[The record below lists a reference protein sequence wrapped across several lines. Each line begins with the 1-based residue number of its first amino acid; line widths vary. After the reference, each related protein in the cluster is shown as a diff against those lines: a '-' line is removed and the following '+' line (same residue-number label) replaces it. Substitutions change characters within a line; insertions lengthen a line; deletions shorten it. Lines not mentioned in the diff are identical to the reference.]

1 MTARLALGFVEGG
14 SVPGMRALVMR
25 AAIISLGQRLG
36 AAAFFARYGYWRPA
50 LVAAPHLIAI
60 AIMLATEARPVEI
73 AAFLLAWGILNFFW
87 LALTGRPAVAGALSL
102 VMMTVLVLLSDLKYH
117 VLMMTANFV
126 DLMIIDTDTVSFL
139 FTIYPALRWIV
150 ALCLLALVPLV
161 AITWRLDTFRVRR
174 LTAAAVALACVGGL
188 TALEMHLPMQPFEA
202 FYGGNQVSSFAR
214 SGVDAISELLTH
226 GLMESDAFAAD
237 RLQPDNKACRPE
249 KKPPHIIL
257 IHDESSFDI
266 RMAPGI
272 KVPDGYG
279 AHFKSFDGKE
289 RNFLVEGNGGP
300 SWFTEYNVLEG
311 LSARSFGRFS
321 YFVTRI
327 AAGRVERGLPAAL
340 RRCGYRTFSLYPA
353 LGAFMSAR
361 SYQTTT
367 GVQHFFDQH
376 DLGATE
382 IEPDSFFFDAAAKMI
397 GQEHTRSP
405 MFVFVYLAANHFPW
419 DFRYRPDLVPQW
431 KDLGNVPPVDEYL
444 RRQALSA
451 QNYADFLARLKREFP
466 DDSFLLVR
474 FGDHQPDFAAHLVD
488 PGLDDAAIEQRL
500 MVWDNRYFTT
510 YYAIDAINFTPAD
523 VSSALATLEG
533 PYLPIVVQEA
543 AGLPLDPSF
552 AEQKKILVRCN
563 GFFYNC
569 DHGAAARHFNRLLI
583 DAGLIKNL

>member
-1 MTARLALGFVEGG
+1 MRAALLFLSYRLGATDAVARYGLWRLALVLTPH
-14 SVPGMRALVMR
+14 VIAL
-25 AAIISLGQRLG
+25 
-36 AAAFFARYGYWRPA
+36 
-50 LVAAPHLIAI
+50 
-60 AIMLATEARPVEI
+60 AIMIATEAQPVER
-73 AAFLLAWGILNFFW
+73 AAFLCAWGILNFVW
-87 LALTGRPAVAGALSL
+87 LALTRRPAVAGALSL
-102 VMMTVLVLLSDLKYH
+102 VMMTVLILLSELKYH

-126 DLMIIDTDTVSFL
+126 DLMIVDTDTVSFL
-139 FTIYPALRWIV
+139 FTIFPALRWIV
-150 ALCLLALVPLV
+150 TLCVIALVPLV
-161 AITWRLDTFRVRR
+161 ALTWRADPFRVRR
-174 LTAAAVALACVGGL
+174 RTAIAAALACVAGL
-188 TALEMHLPMQPFEA
+188 TALEMRLPLQPFEA
-202 FYGGNQVSSFAR
+202 FYGGSMVSSFAR
-214 SGVDAISELLTH
+214 SAVDAIAELTSN
-226 GLMESDAFAAD
+226 GLMQSDPVSAE
-237 RLQPDNKACRPE
+237 RLQSADGLTCQPA

-272 KVPDGYG
+272 TVPPGYG

-361 SYQTTT
+361 SFQTTA

-376 DLGATE
+376 DLGAKD

-397 GQEHTRSP
+397 GNEHARSP

-419 DFRYRPDLVPQW
+419 DFRYRPDLMPQW
-431 KDLGNVPPVDEYL
+431 RNLGNVPPVDEYL

-451 QNYADFLARLKREFP
+451 QNYSDFLARLKREFP
-466 DDSFLLVR
+466 NDSFLLVR
-474 FGDHQPDFAAHLVD
+474 FGDHQPDFAAHVLD
-488 PGLDDAAIEQRL
+488 PGLSDEAIERRL
-500 MVWDNRYFTT
+500 MAWDHRYFTT
-510 YYAIDAINFTPAD
+510 YYAIDAVNFKPAD
-523 VSSALATLEG
+523 VSSALDTLEG
-533 PYLPIVVQEA
+533 PYLPLVVQEA

-552 AEQKKILVRCN
+552 AAQKKILLRCN
-563 GFFYNC
+563 GLFYGC
-569 DHGAAARHFNRLLI
+569 DNGGEARHFNRMLI

>member
-1 MTARLALGFVEGG
+1 
-14 SVPGMRALVMR
+14 MR
-25 AAIISLGQRLG
+25 AAVLSLDHRLG
-36 AAAFFARYGYWRPA
+36 VSALIAQYGYWRLAP
-50 LVAAPHLIAI
+50 VFVPHLLAFG
-60 AIMLATEARPVEI
+60 IMVATEARPVEI
-73 AAFLLAWGILNFFW
+73 AAFLLAWGILNFCW
-87 LALTGRPAVAGALSL
+87 LALTRRPAVAGVLSL
-102 VMMTVLVLLSDLKYH
+102 VMMTILVLLSQLKYH
-117 VLMMTANFV
+117 VLMMTASFV

-139 FTIYPALRWIV
+139 FTIFPALRLIVTLCALVLIPLVIV
-150 ALCLLALVPLV
+150 A
-161 AITWRLDTFRVRR
+161 WRFDPFRVYRWK
-174 LTAAAVALACVGGL
+174 AAAALFGCLAGL
-188 TALEMHLPMQPFEA
+188 TALEVHLPLQPFEA
-202 FYGGNQVSSFAR
+202 FYGGNQVSQFAR

-226 GLMESDAFAAD
+226 GMMEADASTTD
-237 RLQPDNKACRPE
+237 HLLPLGESSCRPQQP
-249 KKPPHIIL
+249 PPHIIL

-266 RMAPGI
+266 RTAPSVR
-272 KVPDGYG
+272 VPAGYG

-367 GVQHFFDQH
+367 GVQHFYDQH
-376 DLGATE
+376 DLGAKE
-382 IEPDSFFFDAAAKMI
+382 IEPDSFFFNAATKMI
-397 GQEHTRSP
+397 GREHEHSP

-419 DFRYRPDLVPQW
+419 DFRYRPDLMPQW
-431 KDLGNVPPVDEYL
+431 QDLGNVRPVDEYL

-451 QNYADFLARLKREFP
+451 QNYADFKAQLKWQFP
-466 DDSFLLVR
+466 NDSFLLVR
-474 FGDHQPDFAAHLVD
+474 FGDHQPEFAAHALD
-488 PGLDDAAIEQRL
+488 PGLDDEAIEKRL
-500 MVWDNRYFTT
+500 MAWDQRYFTT
-510 YYAIDAINFTPAD
+510 YYAIDAINFKPVD
-523 VSSALATLEG
+523 VSSALDTLEG

-552 AEQKKILVRCN
+552 AEQKKILIRCN
-563 GFFYNC
+563 GLFYGCAN
-569 DHGAAARHFNRLLI
+569 GTEASRFNRMLI

>member
-1 MTARLALGFVEGG
+1 
-14 SVPGMRALVMR
+14 
-25 AAIISLGQRLG
+25 
-36 AAAFFARYGYWRPA
+36 
-50 LVAAPHLIAI
+50 
-60 AIMLATEARPVEI
+60 MLATEARPVEI

-87 LALTGRPAVAGALSL
+87 LALTRRPAVAGALSL
-102 VMMTVLVLLSDLKYH
+102 VMMTVLVLLSELKYH

-150 ALCLLALVPLV
+150 ALCVIALVPLV
-161 AITWRLDTFRVRR
+161 VFTWRADPFRVRR
-174 LTAAAVALACVGGL
+174 LTAVAAALACVGGL
-188 TALEMHLPMQPFEA
+188 TAIETHLPLQPFEA
-202 FYGGNQVSSFAR
+202 FYGGNLVSSFAR
-214 SGVDAISELLTH
+214 SGVDAISELMTH

-237 RLQPDNKACRPE
+237 RLQPVGEEACPPA

-272 KVPDGYG
+272 KVPNGYG

-311 LSARSFGRFS
+311 LSARTFGRFS

-340 RRCGYRTFSLYPA
+340 RHCGYRTFSLYPA

-361 SYQTTT
+361 SFQTTT

-376 DLGATE
+376 DLGTKE
-382 IEPDSFFFDAAAKMI
+382 IEPDSFFFDAAARMI
-397 GQEHTRSP
+397 GEEHARSP

-419 DFRYRPDLVPQW
+419 DDRYRPDLMPQW

-444 RRQALSA
+444 RRQAISA
-451 QNYADFLARLKREFP
+451 QNYSDFLARLKREFP
-466 DDSFLLVR
+466 NELV
-474 FGDHQPDFAAHLVD
+474 P
-488 PGLDDAAIEQRL
+488 PGAVR
-500 MVWDNRYFTT
+500 R
-510 YYAIDAINFTPAD
+510 
-523 VSSALATLEG
+523 SSAGFRRAPDRARARRPGHRAPPDGVGSALFHHLLRHRRHQFQTGRHLLGARYAGRSLS
-533 PYLPIVVQEA
+533 A
-543 AGLPLDPSF
+543 AGRAGGRRP
-552 AEQKKILVRCN
+552 
-563 GFFYNC
+563 
-569 DHGAAARHFNRLLI
+569 AARSVVRRAEENPRALQRTVLW
-583 DAGLIKNL
+583 LR